1 MFLQGDH
8 TKQNNLLLTSQ
19 LVDAVAAHQ
28 LPELSEVSQ
37 WDVSTVLND
46 HPVQYHNKVDPPA
59 ARVGAAAAAV
69 HDGGDPAGLDAV
81 ALRDVA
87 RVGDG
92 AEVLHVDVVRSG
104 ILE

>member
-1 MFLQGDH
+1 M
-8 TKQNNLLLTSQ
+8 
-19 LVDAVAAHQ
+19 
-28 LPELSEVSQ
+28 VSG
-37 WDVSTVLND
+37 
-46 HPVQYHNKVDPPA
+46 
-59 ARVGAAAAAV
+59 VGAAAAAV

-92 AEVLHVDVVRSG
+92 AEVLHVNVVRSG

>member
-1 MFLQGDH
+1 MDQMG
-8 TKQNNLLLTSQ
+8 
-19 LVDAVAAHQ
+19 
-28 LPELSEVSQ
+28 
-37 WDVSTVLND
+37 
-46 HPVQYHNKVDPPA
+46 HPVQHNNKVFQPA
-59 ARVGAAAAAV
+59 ARVGVADAGAV

-92 AEVLHVDVVRSG
+92 AEVLHVDGWSG